1 MQSREHNKTKSLAQS
16 SHSSSASWLKL
27 ISRWLVPLRQML
39 VLFQWSLLACF
50 CHFFYGAMVHVSA
63 KARYAYSRWNS
74 HPTRSS
80 RAKVTVWDKA
90 THVWA
95 ISGSNRNTQWC
106 IPTRSW
112 HAGFLATWTK
122 WITNSWYK
130 FYTTDNVPKV
140 PQGSKGSKP
149 TVNKVQAP
157 MATTT
162 LELCVTT

>member
-1 MQSREHNKTKSLAQS
+1 MQSRDHDKTKSLVQS
-16 SHSSSASWLKL
+16 LYSSSASWLKL
-27 ISRWLVPLRQML
+27 ISRGLVPLRQT

-50 CHFFYGAMVHVSA
+50 CHFFMVPWYMFQQKHGT
-63 KARYAYSRWNS
+63 
-74 HPTRSS
+74 PTADETHIWHDHQEQRL
-80 RAKVTVWDKA
+80 TVWDKA

-95 ISGSNRNTQWC
+95 ISGSNRNTQWR

-122 WITNSWYK
+122 WITNSRYK
-130 FYTTDNVPKV
+130 CYTTDNVPKV
-140 PQGSKGSKP
+140 PQGSKRSKP

-157 MATTT
+157 MATTN

>member
-1 MQSREHNKTKSLAQS
+1 MQSRDHDKTKSLVQS
-16 SHSSSASWLKL
+16 LHSYSASWLKL
-27 ISRWLVPLRQML
+27 ILRWQVPSKQTM

-50 CHFFYGAMVHVSA
+50 CHFFMVPMVHVSA
-63 KARYAYSRWNS
+63 KAWYAYSRWNS
-74 HPTRSS
+74 HLTRSS

-95 ISGSNRNTQWC
+95 ISGSNRNTQWR

-122 WITNSWYK
+122 WITNSRYK
-130 FYTTDNVPKV
+130 CYTTDNVPTV
-140 PQGSKGSKP
+140 PQGSKRNKP

-157 MATTT
+157 MANN
-162 LELCVTT
+162 